1 MDRMGRGG
9 NPVVNEQTMVET
21 ALVAMRSEYDT
32 MLEQGERWSLRTL
45 LSTPDRDIED
55 YCRDFRPNR
64 FGEYALAEVERFC
77 RKHQIWL
84 ESGGAHYNSMT
95 PYLHPNAVTADR
107 MTIIGIFNAIL
118 FWLNDTVG
126 REKFAHLS
134 EAERSR
140 ATHTAKRLRDM
151 LETRSAAVDPTPE
164 EVATAE
170 FLELLARDAEP
181 VWLERFLSSTAEH
194 LRTAIRDQN
203 TDARGGLL
211 SVADYIDLRSEV
223 SGMYPAI
230 AMCEFG
236 RDDYLPWHL
245 IPDEE
250 AAAELRRLQQLT
262 AEIGALMNDM
272 FSFEKECIADGA
284 DFNLIPVWLLNTP
297 GATLADAVHGSA
309 AIVRDR
315 LTEFHTLRERILDRY
330 AGSPDRRAAESVAAH
345 VRDLDGCV
353 QATWAWQNVTPRY
366 KGVSIFDENH
376 AA

>member
-1 MDRMGRGG
+1 MS
-9 NPVVNEQTMVET
+9 EQTTVET
-21 ALVAMRSEYDT
+21 ALVAMRSEYDA
-32 MLEQGERWSLRTL
+32 LVDQGERWSLRTL
-45 LSTPDRDIED
+45 FSTPDRDIDD

-64 FGEYALAEVERFC
+64 FGEYALAEVENFC
-77 RKHQIWL
+77 RRHRIWL
-84 ESGGAHYNSMT
+84 DSGGAHYNSMT

-134 EAERSR
+134 AAEQLR
-140 ATHTAKRLRDM
+140 AAHTAGRLRDM
-151 LETRSAAVDPTPE
+151 LETRSPAADPTPE

-170 FLELLARDAEP
+170 FLDLLARDAEP
-181 VWLERFLSSTAEH
+181 AWLDQFLGSTAEH

-203 TDARGGLL
+203 TDARGDLL
-211 SVADYIDLRSEV
+211 SVTDYIDLRSEV

-236 RDDYLPWHL
+236 RDDYLPWDL
-245 IPDEE
+245 VRADGQDEK
-250 AAAELRRLQQLT
+250 LRRLRKLT
-262 AEIGALMNDM
+262 AEIGALMNDV

-297 GATLADAVHGSA
+297 GATLSDAVHGSA
-309 AIVRDR
+309 RIVRDR
-315 LTEFHTLRERILDRY
+315 LTEFYLLSDQVLAAY
-330 AGSPDRRAAESVAAH
+330 ADTDLPAAESVAAH
-345 VRDLDGCV
+345 LRDLVGCV
-353 QATWAWQNVTPRY
+353 QATWAWQIVTPRY
-366 KGVSIFDENH
+366 KGVSIFEENH

>member
-1 MDRMGRGG
+1 M
-9 NPVVNEQTMVET
+9 VSEQTTVET
-21 ALVAMRSEYDT
+21 ALVAMRSEYEA
-32 MLEQGERWSLRTL
+32 LVEQGERWSLRAL
-45 LSTPDRDIED
+45 LSTPDHDIED
-55 YCRDFRPNR
+55 YCREFRPNR

-77 RKHQIWL
+77 RRHEIWL
-84 ESGGAHYNSMT
+84 EAGGAHYNSMT

-134 EAERSR
+134 EEERLR
-140 ATHTAKRLRDM
+140 ASHTAGRLRDM
-151 LETRSAAVDPTPE
+151 LETRSPATDPTPE

-181 VWLERFLSSTAEH
+181 DWLDQFLNSTAEH

-211 SVADYIDLRSEV
+211 SVTAYIDLRSEV

-230 AMCEFG
+230 AMCEYS
-236 RDDYLPWHL
+236 RDDYLPWDL
-245 IPDEE
+245 ISDPDS
-250 AAAELRRLQQLT
+250 AARLRRLQRLT
-262 AEIGALMNDM
+262 ADIGALMNDM

-297 GATLADAVHGSA
+297 GATLADAVHGAA

-315 LTEFHTLRERILDRY
+315 LTEFHLLREQILAEY
-330 AGSPDRRAAESVAAH
+330 AGSTDRKAADSVAAH
-345 VRDLDGCV
+345 VRDLVGCV
-353 QATWAWQNVTPRY
+353 QATWAWQIITPRY

>member
-1 MDRMGRGG
+1 
-9 NPVVNEQTMVET
+9 MVDT
-21 ALVAMRSEYDT
+21 ALVAMRQEYDA
-32 MLEQGERWSLRTL
+32 LVEQGERWSLRSL
-45 LSTPDRDIED
+45 FSTPDRDIAE

-64 FGEYALAEVERFC
+64 FGEQALAEVERFC
-77 RKHQIWL
+77 RGHDIWL

-134 EAERSR
+134 ESEQVR
-140 ATHTAKRLRDM
+140 AAHTAGRLRDM
-151 LETRSAAVDPTPE
+151 LESRGPATDPTPE

-170 FLELLARDAEP
+170 FLTLLARDAEP
-181 VWLERFLSSTAEH
+181 DWLDRFLASTAEH

-211 SVADYIDLRSEV
+211 TVAEYIDLRSEV

-236 RDDYLPWHL
+236 RDDYVPWGTL
-245 IPDEE
+245 RDGGPS
-250 AAAELRRLQQLT
+250 AELLRLRRLT

-297 GATLADAVHGSA
+297 GATLADAVYGSA
-309 AIVRDR
+309 RIVRDR
-315 LTEFHTLRERILDRY
+315 LTEFHDLRERILRDY
-330 AGSPDRRAAESVAAH
+330 ADAADPRTADSVAAH
-345 VRDLDGCV
+345 IEDLVGCV
-353 QATWAWQNVTPRY
+353 QATWAWQIVTPRY
-366 KGVSIFDENH
+366 KGVSIFEENH

>member
-1 MDRMGRGG
+1 MS
-9 NPVVNEQTMVET
+9 EQTMVDT
-21 ALVAMRSEYDT
+21 ALVAMRSEYDA
-32 MLEQGERWSLRTL
+32 LVEQGERWSLRAL
-45 LSTPDRDIED
+45 FSTPDRDIED
-55 YCRDFRPNR
+55 YCREFRPNR
-64 FGEYALAEVERFC
+64 FGEHALAEVERFC
-77 RKHQIWL
+77 RRHRIWL

-95 PYLHPNAVTADR
+95 PYLHPNAVTAER

-134 EAERSR
+134 EDEQLR
-140 ATHTAKRLRDM
+140 ASYTAGRLRDM
-151 LETRSAAVDPTPE
+151 LESRSPAADPSRE
-164 EVATAE
+164 EIATAE
-170 FLELLARDAEP
+170 FLDLLARDAEP
-181 VWLERFLSSTAEH
+181 VWLDRFLSSTAEH
-194 LRTAIRDQN
+194 LRTAIRNQN

-211 SVADYIDLRSEV
+211 SVAEYIDLRSEV

-236 RDDYLPWHL
+236 RDDYLPWDL
-245 IPDEE
+245 IPADVP
-250 AAAELRRLQQLT
+250 AAQLRRLQQLT

-315 LTEFHTLRERILDRY
+315 LTEFHTLSEQILNEYVAR
-330 AGSPDRRAAESVAAH
+330 AERRAAESVAAH
-345 VRDLDGCV
+345 VRDLVGCV
-353 QATWAWQNVTPRY
+353 QATWAWEIVTPRY

-376 AA
+376 AV